1 MTQLLTTAPV
11 PAYPRNLAGSLRR
24 WLQRLGFEV
33 QQEDNYRMT
42 QVQATWTDEKEQLF
56 TVIYAHYHPAGEGH
70 VALFSLHV
78 RPVGEAQ
85 AKCLVSATHI
95 RRSNEVRLLL
105 LANSFYKTARLA
117 ALAAGTLQPA

>member
-11 PAYPRNLAGSLRR
+11 PAYPRNLASSLHR
-24 WLQRLGFEV
+24 WFTRLGFEV
-33 QQEDNYRMT
+33 SQVESCLLT
-42 QVQATWTDEKEQLF
+42 QVQATWTDEKGQLF
-56 TVIYAHYHPAGEGH
+56 TVLYAHYHPASGGYT
-70 VALFSLHV
+70 ALFSLHV

-105 LANSFYKTARLA
+105 ANSFYKIARQA
-117 ALAAGTLQPA
+117 ALDAGVLQPA